1 MAEKA
6 PGELIAITK
15 AYDLVRETTRR
26 VNGLPRTYKF
36 VLGDRLLANAYD
48 VLEWL
53 VEAKYSKQ
61 KTALLDR
68 ANVTLEKMRF
78 QYRLAH
84 DEKLINTRQYES
96 AVRLV
101 DEVGRLVG
109 GWRKSREQC

>member
-26 VNGLPRTYKF
+26 VNGLPRAYKF

-48 VLEWL
+48 VLECL
-53 VEAKYSKQ
+53 VEAKYARQ

-109 GWRKSREQC
+109 GWRKSREQ